1 MRRVRKKV
9 CARSLPHLQELQ
21 GIILHI
27 QLYGQGGKTI
37 QRGAQGSKERKEKQA
52 MTEERDI
59 ALINEHLREKLSLEE
74 YQRLTALMFH
84 TLDNLFFGKVR
95 EERK

>member
-1 MRRVRKKV
+1 
-9 CARSLPHLQELQ
+9 
-21 GIILHI
+21 
-27 QLYGQGGKTI
+27 
-37 QRGAQGSKERKEKQA
+37 

-84 TLDNLFFGKVR
+84 TLDDLFFGKVR

>member
-1 MRRVRKKV
+1 MCRKKGER
-9 CARSLPHLQELQ
+9 ALKNIEQLNDKLKSEL
-21 GIILHI
+21 
-27 QLYGQGGKTI
+27 T
-37 QRGAQGSKERKEKQA
+37 
-52 MTEERDI
+52 
-59 ALINEHLREKLSLEE
+59 LEE

>member
-1 MRRVRKKV
+1 
-9 CARSLPHLQELQ
+9 
-21 GIILHI
+21 
-27 QLYGQGGKTI
+27 
-37 QRGAQGSKERKEKQA
+37 

-84 TLDNLFFGKVR
+84 TLDDLFFGKVR
-95 EERK
+95 EENDKQ